1 MPPTYRDGMIFVDDS
16 QGFDTLTS
24 VKNEFKEWAEKFAD
38 NPVFFQIG
46 YEADEHLWV
55 KNPID
60 FAKTIIDETT
70 KYNKHVGILWVDF
83 IMKEELQKM

>member
-1 MPPTYRDGMIFVDDS
+1 MPKTYRDGMIFVDDS
-16 QGFDTLTS
+16 QGFDTMAD
-24 VKNEFKEWAEKFAD
+24 VKNEFKDWAKKFPE

-55 KNPID
+55 KSPID

-70 KYNKHVGILWVDF
+70 QYNKRVGILWVDF
-83 IMKEELQKM
+83 TMREALQKM